1 MHSVSPIGTAP
12 ARKICLIRG
21 SGVEQHEVDSVFHS
35 MRARQIEA
43 VELKRDAKAE
53 MVAQLLRNTDLILTL
68 GGDGTFL
75 AGARVAAPRDIPI
88 LGVNHGHLGFLTEIE
103 AEEMETGLSR
113 YLDGAYRIEERTM
126 LQVTVVRKGQ
136 RTVYEIGL
144 NEVVVDHSG
153 EARILRLE
161 IDVAGHRVGVIDAD
175 GAIVAT
181 ASGSTAYALA
191 SGGPILEPTLEDLVL
206 VPMSPF
212 ALTVRP
218 IVFAPGKEISL
229 TVVRGPAEMRV
240 DGQGRGH
247 EVAIGDVVSCGSH
260 AKRLK
265 VVRFSPPESFYLR
278 LADKLGWG
286 RPLVPKK

>member
-1 MHSVSPIGTAP
+1 M
-12 ARKICLIRG
+12 RICLIRG
-21 SGVEQHEVDSVFHS
+21 SGVEQHEVDSVFRA
-35 MRARQIEA
+35 MRTRQADA
-43 VELKRDAKAE
+43 VELKRDAKPE
-53 MVAQLLRNTDLILTL
+53 MVAELLKETDLILTL

-75 AGARVAAPRDIPI
+75 AGARVAAPRDIPV

-103 AEEMETGLSR
+103 ADEMSAGLGR
-113 YLDGAYRIEERTM
+113 FLDGSYRIEERTM
-126 LQVTVVRKGQ
+126 LEVTQSRKG
-136 RTVYEIGL
+136 RTLIQEIGL

-161 IDVAGHRVGVIDAD
+161 IDVGGQAVGVIDAD

-218 IVFAPGKEISL
+218 IVFAPRQDVTLKVI
-229 TVVRGPAEMRV
+229 RGPAEVRV
-240 DGQGRGH
+240 AGAGRGRA
-247 EVAIGDVVSCGSH
+247 VAVGDSVRCGAH
-260 AKRLK
+260 PRRLK
-265 VVRFSPPESFYLR
+265 VVRFSPPESFYRR
-278 LADKLGWG
+278 LSEKLGWG
-286 RPLVPKK
+286 RPLVPK

>member
-1 MHSVSPIGTAP
+1 MKV
-12 ARKICLIRG
+12 CLIRG
-21 SGVEQHEVDSVFHS
+21 SGVEHDEVDDVF
-35 MRARQIEA
+35 RAMKARHVEA
-43 VELKRDAKAE
+43 VELKRDAEAE
-53 MVAQLLRNTDLILTL
+53 TTNELLKDTDLILTL

-75 AGARVAAPRDIPI
+75 AGARLAAPREISI

-103 AEEMETGLSR
+103 AEEMEVGLSR
-113 YLDGAYRIEERTM
+113 FLDHSYRIEERTM
-126 LQVTVVRKGQ
+126 LQVALARQGQ
-136 RTVYEIGL
+136 NLVQEIGL
-144 NEVVVDHSG
+144 NEVVVDHAG
-153 EARILRLE
+153 ESRILRLE
-161 IDVAGHRVGVIDAD
+161 IDVGGQRVGVIDAD

-191 SGGPILEPTLEDLVL
+191 SGGPILEPTLEDLAL

-218 IVFAPGKEISL
+218 IVFAPGQDISL
-229 TVVRGPAEMRV
+229 SVVRGPAEMRV
-240 DGQGRGH
+240 DGQGGH
-247 EVAIGDVVSCGSH
+247 EVAIGDIVRCGSH

-265 VVRFSPPESFYLR
+265 VVRFSPPESFYQR

>member
-1 MHSVSPIGTAP
+1 M
-12 ARKICLIRG
+12 RICLIRG
-21 SGVEQHEVDSVFHS
+21 SGVEQEEVDSVFHA
-35 MRARQIEA
+35 MRARQVDA
-43 VELKRDAKAE
+43 VELRRDAKAGT
-53 MVAQLLRNTDLILTL
+53 VADLLKATDVILTL

-75 AGARVAAPRDIPI
+75 AGARVAAPRDIPV

-103 AEEMETGLSR
+103 AHEMSMGLSR
-113 YLDGAYRIEERTM
+113 FFDGSYRIEERTM
-126 LQVTVVRKGQ
+126 LQVTLSRKGRSMVQ
-136 RTVYEIGL
+136 EIGL

-153 EARILRLE
+153 ETHILRLE
-161 IDVAGHRVGVIDAD
+161 IDVGGQRVGVIDAD

-191 SGGPILEPTLEDLVL
+191 SGGPILEPTLQDLLL

-218 IVFAPGKEISL
+218 IVFAPGQEISL
-229 TVVRGPAEMRV
+229 TVVRGPGEMRV
-240 DGQGRGH
+240 DGQGRGQ

-265 VVRFSPPESFYLR
+265 VIRFSPPESFYRR
-278 LADKLGWG
+278 LSEKLGWG
-286 RPLVPKK
+286 RPLVPK

>member
-1 MHSVSPIGTAP
+1 MNVCLLRGAGVDQKVIDGALRAMKARRVDAAEVPRDAP
-12 ARKICLIRG
+12 AGTMARFL
-21 SGVEQHEVDSVFHS
+21 QHS
-35 MRARQIEA
+35 
-43 VELKRDAKAE
+43 
-53 MVAQLLRNTDLILTL
+53 DLILTL

-75 AGARVAAPRDIPI
+75 AGARLAAPRGIPI
-88 LGVNHGHLGFLTEIE
+88 LGVNHGRLGFLTEIE
-103 AEEMETGLSR
+103 AADMKDGLRR
-113 YLDGAYRIEERTM
+113 YLDGDYRIEERTM
-126 LQVTVVRKGQ
+126 LQVALLRGQ
-136 RTVYEIGL
+136 RRLAQSIGL

-153 EARILRLE
+153 DARILRLE
-161 IDVAGHRVGVIDAD
+161 IDVGGQAVGIIDAD

-218 IVFAPGKEISL
+218 IVFAPGQDITL

-240 DGQGRGH
+240 DGGRRGRA
-247 EVAIGDVVSCGSH
+247 VATGDVIRCGSH
-260 AKRLK
+260 PRRLK
-265 VVRFSPPESFYLR
+265 VVRFTPPESFYRR
-278 LADKLGWG
+278 LGDKLGWG

>member
-1 MHSVSPIGTAP
+1 V
-12 ARKICLIRG
+12 KVCLLRG
-21 SGVEQHEVDSVFHS
+21 SGVDEKEVESLLGVLH
-35 MRARQIEA
+35 ARHMEG
-43 VELKRDAKAE
+43 VELRRDAPPETTANLVKDA
-53 MVAQLLRNTDLILTL
+53 DLILTL

-75 AGARVAAPRDIPI
+75 AGARLAAPGGIPI

-103 AEEMETGLSR
+103 SHEMNEGLGR
-113 YLDGAYRIEERTM
+113 YLDGSYRIEERTM
-126 LQVTVVRKGQ
+126 LHVTLLRKGGG
-136 RTVYEIGL
+136 RVEEIGL

-161 IDVAGHRVGVIDAD
+161 IDVGGQRVGVIDAD

-191 SGGPILEPTLEDLVL
+191 SGGPILEPTLQDLVL

-218 IVFAPGKEISL
+218 IVFAPGQDISL
-229 TVVRGPAEMRV
+229 SVIRGPAEMRV
-240 DGQGRGH
+240 DGELRGV
-247 EVAIGDVVSCGSH
+247 EVAIGDVVRCASH
-260 AKRLK
+260 KQRLK
-265 VVRFSPPESFYLR
+265 VVRFSPPETFYQR

>member
-1 MHSVSPIGTAP
+1 MKVSLVRAP
-12 ARKICLIRG
+12 D
-21 SGVEQHEVDSVFHS
+21 VEREMVEHALQA
-35 MRARQIEA
+35 MRARQIEV
-43 VELKRDAKAE
+43 VELQRDSDADAASRLMKD
-53 MVAQLLRNTDLILTL
+53 TDLVLTL

-75 AGARVAAPRDIPI
+75 AGARLAAPRGIPI

-103 AEEMETGLSR
+103 AEGMNEGIGR

-126 LQVTVVRKGQ
+126 LQVTLLRKGRSMVQ
-136 RTVYEIGL
+136 EIGL

-153 EARILRLE
+153 DAHILRLE
-161 IDVAGHRVGVIDAD
+161 IDVGGQRVGVIDAD

-191 SGGPILEPTLEDLVL
+191 SGGPILEPTLQDLVL

-218 IVFAPGKEISL
+218 IVFAPGQDISL
-229 TVVRGPAEMRV
+229 SVVRGPAEMRV
-240 DGQGRGH
+240 DGQRQGLGV
-247 EVAIGDVVSCGSH
+247 EIGDVVRCGSH
-260 AKRLK
+260 PERLK
-265 VVRFSPPESFYLR
+265 VVRFSSPESFYQR

>member
-1 MHSVSPIGTAP
+1 M
-12 ARKICLIRG
+12 RICLIRG
-21 SGVEQHEVDSVFHS
+21 SGVGQDEVDAVFHA
-35 MRARQIEA
+35 MRARQVEA
-43 VELKRDAKAE
+43 VELKRDAKPETA
-53 MVAQLLRNTDLILTL
+53 ADLLNDADLILTL

-75 AGARVAAPRDIPI
+75 ASARVAAPRDIPL

-103 AEEMETGLSR
+103 AEAMDGGLSR
-113 YLDGAYRIEERTM
+113 YFDGSYRIEERTM
-126 LQVTVVRKGQ
+126 LHVTLVRNG
-136 RTVYEIGL
+136 RTMVQEIGL

-153 EARILRLE
+153 ETHILRLE
-161 IDVAGHRVGVIDAD
+161 IDVGGQRVGVIDAD

-206 VPMSPF
+206 VPMTPF
-212 ALTVRP
+212 ALQVRP
-218 IVFAPGKEISL
+218 IVFAPGQEISL
-229 TVVRGPAEMRV
+229 TVVRAPGQSRV

-247 EVAIGDVVSCGSH
+247 EVAIGDVIRCGSH

-265 VVRFSPPESFYLR
+265 VIRFSPPETFYRR
-278 LADKLGWG
+278 LGDKLGWG

>member
-1 MHSVSPIGTAP
+1 
-12 ARKICLIRG
+12 
-21 SGVEQHEVDSVFHS
+21 
-35 MRARQIEA
+35 
-43 VELKRDAKAE
+43 
-53 MVAQLLRNTDLILTL
+53 MVQ
-68 GGDGTFL
+68 
-75 AGARVAAPRDIPI
+75 
-88 LGVNHGHLGFLTEIE
+88 
-103 AEEMETGLSR
+103 
-113 YLDGAYRIEERTM
+113 
-126 LQVTVVRKGQ
+126 
-136 RTVYEIGL
+136 EIGL

-161 IDVAGHRVGVIDAD
+161 IDVGGQRVGVIDAD

-191 SGGPILEPTLEDLVL
+191 SGGPILEPTLQDLVL

-218 IVFAPGKEISL
+218 IVFAPGLDISL
-229 TVVRGPAEMRV
+229 SVVRGPAEMRV
-240 DGQGRGH
+240 DGVRRGR
-247 EVAIGDVVSCGSH
+247 EVAIGDIVRCGSH

-265 VVRFSPPESFYLR
+265 VVRFSPPETFYQR